1 MLLAAMLLTTSAA
14 WAAGMVRIVTMGQ
27 GEMTYSVAGTTCTLT
42 ATPAPGYCITREH
55 IRAVATIDGGY
66 ANAPRRAP
74 QIAGEIDVTA
84 ISPSAP
90 SHLPTQYT
98 FEMPAS
104 PYDVEVTADFQ
115 REPFDRYGLFVGST
129 QVTSANC
136 TDILG
141 DGTMSYDNDRRLL
154 TLSGARLGQSITL
167 ADGDLTLFLV
177 GDNRIETTAAA
188 AIVAQAATSALTIV
202 TNQNEPGRLTASTTV
217 AFTDPDAVFSGFA
230 TVAKNNGL
238 TAALEKTGVTS
249 LFVPITPVVTS
260 VTEEATE
267 QDAGTVIDMNDE
279 SNAVAQETLVN
290 VTIDGILYTLDDQQ
304 EAGLKDDGFVE
315 NHEAENAETGET
327 VTANIVVLNSAM
339 TDEEVETLADQAENG
354 AQKPGTDSYAEA
366 FKGVTFLLP
375 KGEGMIY
382 LKNVITDHSHAL
394 KVKIGKSEP
403 VSYTTDGK
411 YEDKEM
417 AYSVEA
423 DTYVYIYVV
432 EIGNAPLLASQ
443 RIGPK
448 AGVSGGLGGLSIS
461 ASKIEVPAAKPL
473 DAAIVAAATAAGTI
487 VVKDLE
493 VKTIADGAFSGVSK
507 ALAYIDLSATSI
519 TGLTVSRSAGPF
531 SGVDANTFIYVPA
544 GNTTTEPNV
553 VIGSTC
559 ASMQL
564 DGDGTHAFRTAKA
577 FTATEATLNRTF
589 TADRRG
595 TLYLPFAVAQS
606 TADALGR
613 FYRFDGISGT
623 TVNMT
628 QVTEGGLKAN
638 TPYIFVPAG
647 SVSKI
652 STTVAAVKTAGP
664 ATLNFVGTYERI
676 TWLTDQSDVY
686 CFAGDETDGFKVGMF
701 ARMAAGSSVPPFR
714 AYMRATAMGA
724 PTLDIH
730 WADGDSEATGISEKA
745 CNRPASEGLVYTLQG
760 QIVNGKSVNGK
771 SVNRKSVNR
780 KLPRGLY
787 IVNGRK
793 TVVK

>member
-1 MLLAAMLLTTSAA
+1 MKNRFKCIMLLAVMLLTTPAS
-14 WAAGMVRIVTMGQ
+14 WAAGVVRIVTTGQ
-27 GEMTYSVAGTTCTLT
+27 GEMTYSMEGTTCTLT
-42 ATPAPGYCITREH
+42 ATPAAGYCITGEH
-55 IRAVATIDGGY
+55 IRAVMTIDGGT
-66 ANAPRRAP
+66 AHAPSRAP
-74 QIAGEIDVTA
+74 QIVGEIVLTA
-84 ISPSAP
+84 INAGAP
-90 SHLPTQYT
+90 SHQPTQYT

-115 REPFDRYGLFVGST
+115 REPFDRYGIFVGST

-154 TLSGARLGQSITL
+154 TLSGTRLKQAITL
-167 ADGDLTLFLV
+167 ADGDLTVFLA

-188 AIVAQAATSALTIV
+188 AIEAQAATSALTIV
-202 TNQNEPGRLTASTTV
+202 TNQNEPGRLTASTG
-217 AFTDPDAVFSGFA
+217 AASADPDAAFSGFA
-230 TVAKNNGL
+230 TITKNNGL
-238 TAALEKTGVTS
+238 TAVLEKAGVTS
-249 LFVPITPVVTS
+249 VFVPITPVVTS
-260 VTEEATE
+260 VTEKATE
-267 QDAGTVIDMNDE
+267 QDAGTVIDMNEE

-327 VTANIVVLNSAM
+327 VTANIVVLNSTM
-339 TDEEVETLADQAENG
+339 TDEDVKTLADQAESG

-382 LKNVITDHSHAL
+382 LKNVITDGSHAL
-394 KVKIGKSEP
+394 KVKIGKAEP

-411 YEDKEM
+411 YEDKELP
-417 AYSVEA
+417 YSVDE

-432 EIGNAPLLASQ
+432 EVSSAPLLASH

-461 ASKIEVPAAKPL
+461 ASKIDVPVSKPL
-473 DAAIVAAATAAGTI
+473 DAAIVATATAAGTI

-493 VKTIADGAFSGVSK
+493 VKTIANGAFSGVSK

-519 TGLTVSRSAGPF
+519 TGVTVSRTAGPF
-531 SGVDANTFIYVPA
+531 SGVDANTFIYMPA

-559 ASMQL
+559 ANMQL

-589 TADRRG
+589 TADKRG
-595 TLYLPFAVAQS
+595 TVYLPFAVSQA
-606 TADALGR
+606 TADGLGR

-647 SVSKI
+647 SVSKV
-652 STTVAAVKTAGP
+652 STTAAAVKTAGF
-664 ATLNFVGTYERI
+664 ATLNFVGTYEPI
-676 TWLTDQSDVY
+676 TWLVDQSDVY
-686 CFAGDETDGFKVGMF
+686 CFAGDETGGFEVGMF
-701 ARMAAGSSVPPFR
+701 ARMAAGSSVAPFR
-714 AYMRATAMGA
+714 AYMRTTALGA
-724 PTLDIH
+724 SALDIN
-730 WADGDSEATGISEKA
+730 WIDGESEATGISGNT
-745 CNRPASEGLVYTLQG
+745 CTLPATDGPVYNLQG
-760 QIVNGKSVNGK
+760 QLVNGQSVSRQLPKGVYIVNGK
-771 SVNRKSVNR
+771 
-780 KLPRGLY
+780 
-787 IVNGRK
+787 K
-793 TVVK
+793 TVIK